1 MLSGPAAAVALVALY
16 GGNTAVGAVGA
27 DALWL
32 AALDA
37 AAAAAGG
44 VTFDDAAMLNCSR
57 CAYTA
62 AIASLFLAK
71 DASASECVIA
81 FAWVTAAAAVGG
93 MRKEDGADARA
104 ELSTDARRSLAVRVP
119 PPMLPL

>member
-1 MLSGPAAAVALVALY
+1 MLSGPAAAAALVALY
-16 GGNTAVGAVGA
+16 GGNTAVGAAGA

-81 FAWVTAAAAVGG
+81 FAWAAAAAGG

-119 PPMLPL
+119 PPMLSL